1 MEKRVRAKIDSF
13 EGPYL
18 RGKGLEVT
26 IGSLITSELD
36 EPEGPTA
43 FPRIKDLRNWD
54 MKLIERYPMFYA
66 PLSDMCDFCTYG
78 KCDLSQGRKGACGI
92 GTAAQQ
98 GRNIL
103 LWSTVGLACHA
114 SHARDVIDS
123 TIEKY
128 GPDLRLSQGPGIEV
142 EAPLTRL
149 ICGIKPEKVADLL
162 DVQEYVERET
172 TELLAAVHTGMEGRP
187 KDFESKAFHAGM
199 LDLVALEI
207 CDITQISALGFPQ
220 ADPVAP
226 LVELGLGTIDVT
238 KPVILCVGHNVAPGA
253 GVIDY
258 LEENGLEDQ
267 VELSGIC
274 CSAHDISRYRSAT
287 KKVRSKIIGPVS
299 HQTKFIRSGV
309 PDVIIVDIQCIR
321 TDIKQEA
328 EKIDAIVLSSDP
340 KVAYELPDLTNKS
353 ANEIV
358 TAFVQEKISG
368 AMILDPE
375 KLGEVAVRTALQ
387 IVNKRQKKKAIPD
400 ETEFQELIDSC
411 NLCGRCRRACPK
423 DLKVDR
429 AMELAKKEG
438 NTRYLSEVWD
448 LCIGCLRCE
457 EDCPKEIPIPS
468 VMQKAAE
475 YKIKTETYWMRTGRG
490 AISDT
495 EIRNVGRPIV
505 FGEIPGVLG
514 LVGCS
519 NYPGSS
525 DDQALFVREFIDRNF
540 IITSGGC
547 ASMDIASWR
556 NEEGKTLFE
565 EYPGDFDASCL
576 LNVGSCVSDSHIAG
590 AAVKIANIFAKRPLR
605 GNFEEIA
612 DYILNRVGAV
622 GIAWGAYAQK
632 ALAIATGC
640 NRLGI
645 PVIVGPHGS
654 KYRRAFLGDKED
666 KSKWNVYDA
675 KTGDEGV
682 YVGPVPEHLAYA
694 AETLEEAM
702 PLIAK
707 LCMRAND
714 TPKGRMIKVA
724 HYWDLHKK
732 YIGVEPTDI
741 HHFIRAQSDIPIN
754 LVDEIQETLSTVDW
768 KPMRQPDPTLVS
780 RLAKRYVK

>member
-1 MEKRVRAKIDSF
+1 
-13 EGPYL
+13 
-18 RGKGLEVT
+18 
-26 IGSLITSELD
+26 
-36 EPEGPTA
+36 
-43 FPRIKDLRNWD
+43 
-54 MKLIERYPMFYA
+54 RYPMLYKPFC
-66 PLSDMCDFCTYG
+66 DMCCYCTYG
-78 KCDLSQGRKGACGI
+78 KCDLSRGRRGACGI
-92 GTAAQQ
+92 DTASQQ

-114 SHARDVIDS
+114 SHARDMIDLS
-123 TIEKY
+123 IDKF
-128 GPDLRLSQGPGIEV
+128 GWDLPLSQGPGIEV

-149 ICGIKPEKVADLL
+149 VCGIKPEKVSDLI
-162 DVQEYVERET
+162 DVQEYLEREC

-207 CDITQISALGFPQ
+207 CDIAQISAFDFPKADPQ
-220 ADPVAP
+220 AA

-258 LEENGLEDQ
+258 LEEVGLENQ
-267 VELSGIC
+267 VEVSGIC
-274 CSAHDISRYRSAT
+274 CSAHDISRYHSST
-287 KKVRSKIIGPVS
+287 KKTRPKVIGPVS

-309 PDVIIVDIQCIR
+309 PDVIIADIQCIR
-321 TDIKQEA
+321 TDLVEEA
-328 EKIDAIVLSSDP
+328 KKIDAVVLSSDS
-340 KVAYELPDLTNKS
+340 KVAYELPDMTEHPTD
-353 ANEIV
+353 EIIK
-358 TAFVQEKISG
+358 AFIEGKVSG
-368 AMILDPE
+368 ALILDQE
-375 KLGEVAVRTALQ
+375 KLGEVAVRTAVK
-387 IVNKRQKKKAIPD
+387 IVERRQKKKAIPT
-400 ETEFQELIDSC
+400 ETEFRVWVDKCI
-411 NLCGRCRRACPK
+411 LCGRCRRACPK
-423 DLKVDR
+423 DLKVDQ
-429 AMELAKKEG
+429 AIELAQKEG
-438 NTRYLSEVWD
+438 DTHFLAQLWD

-457 EDCPKEIPIPS
+457 NACPEDIPCAS
-468 VMQKAAE
+468 LLQKAAE
-475 YKIKTETYWMRTGRG
+475 HRIKTETYWMRSGRG

-514 LVGCS
+514 FVGCA
-519 NYPGSS
+519 NYPESRQ
-525 DDQALFVREFIDRNF
+525 DQAFMVKEFIDRNF
-540 IITSGGC
+540 IIVAGGC
-547 ASMDIASWR
+547 AAMDIAQWKD
-556 NEEGKTLFE
+556 EEGKTLYE
-565 EYPGDFDASCL
+565 QYPGEFDAACL

-645 PVIVGPHGS
+645 PVVVGPHGS
-654 KYRRAFLGDKED
+654 KYRRSFLGNKIDD
-666 KSKWNVYDA
+666 SKWTVWDA
-675 KTGDEGV
+675 RTGKEGV
-682 YVGPVPEHLAYA
+682 YVGPVPEHLAYP
-694 AETLEEAM
+694 AETMEEAI

-732 YIGVEPTDI
+732 YVGTEPIDI
-741 HHFIRAQSDIPIN
+741 HYFIRADSDIPIN
-754 LVDEIQETLSTVDW
+754 LADEIKEVLSAVDW
-768 KPMRQPDPTLVS
+768 KPIQQPDPTLVP